1 MWKQRADPDIDT
13 VFSHILIKK
22 CNTNFVQKNM
32 SYNII
37 QKWKLIDWILFRGEN
52 WDISLQAT

>member
-1 MWKQRADPDIDT
+1 
-13 VFSHILIKK
+13 
-22 CNTNFVQKNM
+22 M

-52 WDISLQAT
+52 WDNSLQAT